1 MSLEIL
7 VQKAK
12 DLINLERFGESDPFV
27 EVEFQGRK
35 EKTEVIDNN
44 LNPEWNARL
53 KFDLGDVPLSPGDS
67 IILRVM
73 DHEKVGRNRLLIV
86 YILQATRLSC

>member
-12 DLINLERFGESDPFV
+12 DLINVEKFSESDPFV
-27 EVEFQGRK
+27 EIEFQGRK
-35 EKTEVIDNN
+35 EKTEVINSN

-53 KFDLGDVPLSPGDS
+53 KFDLGDVGLSPADS
-67 IILRVM
+67 IIVRVF
-73 DHEKVGRNRLLIV
+73 DYEKVGRNRLLG
-86 YILQATRLSC
+86 